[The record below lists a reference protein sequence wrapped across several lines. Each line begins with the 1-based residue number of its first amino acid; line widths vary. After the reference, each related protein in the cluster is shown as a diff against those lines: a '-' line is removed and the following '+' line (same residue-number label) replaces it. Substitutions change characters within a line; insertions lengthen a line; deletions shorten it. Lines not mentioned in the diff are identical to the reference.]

1 MLDYIN
7 LVKSTIGNNS
17 YERVKYATEQV
28 RALSYVFSCPFI
40 TATQLNRTGYNTN
53 NPGLETIGESI
64 GLAATADVIVSIFQD
79 DEDKELGVVKMA
91 MMKNR
96 FGMNHGVTTMKMD
109 YATLTV
115 TEDDSLSNQGD
126 QSSITKTLAM
136 LSNKG

>member
-1 MLDYIN
+1 MEPTAPVKVKRRDLMDNIKSRIN
-7 LVKSTIGNNS
+7 
-17 YERVKYATEQV
+17 A
-28 RALSYVFSCPFI
+28 
-40 TATQLNRTGYNTN
+40 GYNTN